1 MMVLAAGLSY
11 PVSKIKQIS
20 LCKNI
25 KTNILLNVYT
35 PVSNPSQIAVGEATE
50 YEITCIKKLT
60 ISIRYLRKGS
70 LIVFF
75 LLAIQMSVLLRFT
88 DSNYPFGIFKL
99 FFHL

>member
-35 PVSNPSQIAVGEATE
+35 PVSNPSQIAVGEAKE

-60 ISIRYLRKGS
+60 TCIFTKRIVVCLFSFGHSNVCPSSIYG
-70 LIVFF
+70 F
-75 LLAIQMSVLLRFT
+75 
-88 DSNYPFGIFKL
+88 
-99 FFHL
+99 

>member
-25 KTNILLNVYT
+25 KNILLNVYT

-70 LIVFF
+70 LIVLF
-75 LLAIQMSVLLRFT
+75 LLAILMSVLRFT
-88 DSNYPFGIFKL
+88 DSDYPFGIFKL